1 MNGHVANA
9 ELPGS
14 LSRDLTDWASP
25 SPSSTKR
32 TDAPEPRWL
41 TARCM
46 IEQIQHNIR
55 KPVSPDVLA
64 PCRCLAFQKIR
75 VLRYYSRLSYQD
87 EWKLLMARI
96 FCIIGLFVVLLE
108 TTVGFSAQAAPIPA
122 GDTAVAASPTEH
134 VILFVLEGFGQDS
147 LKGGTMPNLSK
158 LVKEGSVTW
167 SATGVKPA
175 LRLPMMASLV
185 TGMPVEKHGIN
196 WNIFEFS
203 RGYPRMPSLF
213 DYLDLSGGRDSA
225 IFYMDESLYQI
236 ARPEPYTDYQLCG
249 ALRPECDTRKIV
261 AYIQQYFK
269 KATSGHGYGHAIL
282 ALPHLLVVHLPA
294 AGRAGVAHG
303 WNSKQYREGLRTVD
317 TAMKSVLDLFKEYK
331 LSDRTTVV
339 VTALSG
345 QGTDPGAEASTAASP
360 VVPWIVSGVGVKH
373 GQVIHQPVSII
384 DTGATVMRILGLETH
399 TEWDSKA
406 VEEIFQTAAANPLSK
421 KP

>member
-1 MNGHVANA
+1 MV
-9 ELPGS
+9 
-14 LSRDLTDWASP
+14 
-25 SPSSTKR
+25 ST
-32 TDAPEPRWL
+32 PW
-41 TARCM
+41 
-46 IEQIQHNIR
+46 
-55 KPVSPDVLA
+55 
-64 PCRCLAFQKIR
+64 
-75 VLRYYSRLSYQD
+75 RLHTIIVG
-87 EWKLLMARI
+87 LLM
-96 FCIIGLFVVLLE
+96 VLLE
-108 TTVGFSAQAAPIPA
+108 TTVESSAYAAPAP
-122 GDTAVAASPTEH
+122 GGGTTATAPASPAEH

-147 LKGGTMPNLSK
+147 LKGGTMPSLSK

-175 LRLPMMASLV
+175 LRLPTMASLI

-196 WNIFEFS
+196 WNSFEFS
-203 RGYPRMPSLF
+203 RGYPRAPSVF

-225 IFYMDESLYQI
+225 IFYMDESLYQL

-249 ALRPECDTRKIV
+249 ALRPECGPTKIV

-282 ALPHLLVVHLPA
+282 SLPHLLVVHLPE

-303 WNSKQYREGLRTVD
+303 WNSKEYRDALRTVD
-317 TAMKSVLDLFKEYK
+317 TAIKSVLDLFKEYL

-345 QGTDPGAEASTAASP
+345 KGTDPGADAPTTDSP
-360 VVPWIVSGVGVKH
+360 VVPWIVSGVGIKH

-406 VEEIFQTAAANPLSK
+406 VEEIFQTAAATSAAPPSK
-421 KP
+421 KQ